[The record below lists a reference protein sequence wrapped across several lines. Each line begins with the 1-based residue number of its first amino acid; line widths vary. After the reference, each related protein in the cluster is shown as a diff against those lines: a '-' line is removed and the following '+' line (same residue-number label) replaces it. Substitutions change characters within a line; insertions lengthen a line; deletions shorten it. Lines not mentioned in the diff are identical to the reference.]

1 MNQSILIRYF
11 IAAFVI
17 NISLWVMIRFSIDEL
32 VSDKRILSAFF
43 MITIWSI
50 FFLPIKRLDVYKNQ
64 TIPYWTFNLFMTL
77 GMILITIICFSV
89 LIVVFPWKYLNSKKI
104 YRTASSES
112 IRKSIIRHGWI
123 SRLQS

>member
-89 LIVVFPWKYLNSKKI
+89 LIVVFP
-104 YRTASSES
+104 
-112 IRKSIIRHGWI
+112 
-123 SRLQS
+123 